1 MNTWYTVK
9 VKYTKEQDDG
19 TFKRVTEPYLVDSVS
34 FTDAEARIYEE
45 VGSYVRGEFMI
56 TGMSK
61 TDYADIISYDDD
73 GQWYK
78 CRASYESL
86 DADSGKSKKVTHNYL
101 VMASSVKEAF
111 DRMSESLKDMLV
123 TVEISG
129 ITLSPIVDVLPYSGE
144 IEAKEPEARTQVYAP
159 VQDEESMDD
168 EEFEEEEAGEDDDM
182 DEDEASTH
190 ADSSFEDE
198 TER

>member
-1 MNTWYTVK
+1 MNSWYTVK
-9 VKYTKEQDDG
+9 VKYTKEQEDG

-45 VGSYVRGEFMI
+45 VGSFVRGEFMI
-56 TGMSK
+56 TGMAK
-61 TDYADIISYDDD
+61 TDYADIISYEDD

-101 VMASSVKEAF
+101 VMAGNVKEAF
-111 DRMSESLKDMLV
+111 DRITESLDGMLV

-129 ITLSPIVDVLPYSGE
+129 ISLSPIVDVIPFNGE
-144 IEAKEPEARTQVYAP
+144 RPVEVSEKTVSQVYSKIA
-159 VQDEESMDD
+159 
-168 EEFEEEEAGEDDDM
+168 EEFEEDDAELSDEEEEEEDYDAI
-182 DEDEASTH
+182 EDEST
-190 ADSSFEDE
+190 FEDE